1 MSDERPT
8 NPFPP
13 SIREKFFDM
22 ITAEGYK
29 CKEQVYPKKIRQYI
43 LFLDDPNKKP
53 ERGNQAESKLRYDAF
68 KFYELKDNKLYRKP
82 EGKYPEP
89 RLVVYQNE
97 AFDIIARKHL
107 HLGHPGR
114 DPVFLALDPEVYGIK
129 RDECYCKGPILE

>member
-1 MSDERPT
+1 
-8 NPFPP
+8 
-13 SIREKFFDM
+13 M

-29 CKEQVYPKKIRQYI
+29 CKERVHPEKIRQYI

-129 RDECYCKGPILE
+129 RDECYWVKDHCMVCNLNVSNNSKPPLTAIEVN

>member
-13 SIREKFFDM
+13 SIREKFFDI

-29 CKEQVYPKKIRQYI
+29 CKERVHPEKIRQYI

-82 EGKYPEP
+82 EGKILNLAWLYT
-89 RLVVYQNE
+89 RMKLSILLQGSI
-97 AFDIIARKHL
+97 FILDT
-107 HLGHPGR
+107 LGETLS
-114 DPVFLALDPEVYGIK
+114 F
-129 RDECYCKGPILE
+129 